1 VLLFTD
7 ALNPRQYMKIIPV
20 LQNSLEWLVAR
31 SGLPT
36 ASEFDNLITPKFE
49 PRKGQMPESYLAQK
63 LAERWLGGP
72 LPSFQTLDMD
82 FGKILEEEAKPY
94 YTFRFNE
101 EITSVGLVTTDDG
114 KIGASPDGFIGD
126 DLGIE
131 IKCPE
136 AKTHVKYLMA
146 GKLPDDYILQ
156 VHGCMFVTGRPG
168 WRFMSY
174 RRRFPAYVTTIE
186 RDEKINAVIGETL
199 AAFISKLDAGFDRL
213 CEMNGGPP
221 KRVTPQSTPPPA
233 DENGGITP

>member
-1 VLLFTD
+1 
-7 ALNPRQYMKIIPV
+7 MKIIPV
-20 LQNSLEWLVAR
+20 QQNSLEWLVAR

-63 LAERWLGGP
+63 LAERWIGGP

-94 YTFRFNE
+94 YTFQFNE

-114 KIGASPDGFIGD
+114 KIGASPDGLIGD

-146 GKLPDDYILQ
+146 GKLPDDYVLQ
-156 VHGCMFVTGRPG
+156 VHGSMFVTGRPH

-174 RRRFPAYVTTIE
+174 RRRFPAYVTMID
-186 RDEKINAVIGETL
+186 RDEKINAVIEETL
-199 AAFISKLDAGFDRL
+199 YAFCDRLNAGYNRL

-221 KRVTPQSTPPPA
+221 KRVSVIQQPKPEAGFDIIP
-233 DENGGITP
+233 